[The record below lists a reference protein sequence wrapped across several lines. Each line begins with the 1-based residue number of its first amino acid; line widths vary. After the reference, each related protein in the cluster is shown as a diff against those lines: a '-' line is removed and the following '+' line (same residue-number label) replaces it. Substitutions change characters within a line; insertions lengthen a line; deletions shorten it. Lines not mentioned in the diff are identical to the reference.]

1 MALGIT
7 AEHRELAQSVR
18 DWAARHV
25 PAGVRR
31 AGADGPA
38 GMPAAGPDPLLG
50 PLAAQGLLGLHLP
63 EEHGGQGYRIEE
75 LAIATEELGYALAP
89 GAFLPTVLASAALMA
104 DGAAAGRLGKLLAS
118 LADGSRAG
126 AVSLAPLAGQVTG
139 AGGAVVLDGSCG
151 PVLGGGQA
159 DLVIVP
165 VRTAG
170 GEIWA
175 AVDAG
180 GLDVTTLSSLD
191 LGRPVARLQASG
203 LAVPADRILA
213 GLTRAMVASL
223 AATLLAAEACG
234 IADWAVQTA
243 AGYARVR
250 QQFGRPIGQFQ
261 AVKHRCARML
271 TMAEE
276 AAAAAWDAARACS
289 SGEPGPEREFA
300 AAVAAVVAVDA
311 AVTCTHE
318 CIQVLGGI
326 GYTWEHDAHLYYRRA
341 MSLRALLGPASG
353 WARQVAGLAL
363 DGVRRPLAVDL
374 PAGAESLRAGIRT
387 QLAAIA
393 AAGPQERRQRLAD
406 EGWVMPHLP
415 APWGREAGPVEQIV
429 IAEEMKQA
437 GLRAPALLIGAW
449 VVPALAKYGTRE
461 QQDRFLPATL
471 RGDITWCQLFSEPG
485 AGSDLAGLATRAE
498 RVPGDG
504 AGGGG
509 WRLTGQK
516 VWTSLAKEADWAICV
531 ARTDPARRRQAGI
544 SYFLVDMKSP
554 GVTVRPLRELTGDS
568 LFNEVFLDGVLV
580 PDDLVVGEINE
591 GWPIARTTLAN
602 ERVSLS
608 RSWTFGC
615 GTDELLDML
624 HGQEGGPD
632 DSMLAGAG
640 QLISEGHAIDALGM
654 RVTLKQLSGT
664 EPGATGSVRKL
675 VGMRHA
681 QQVAE
686 FCWAAQGPAGAL
698 GWPGPAG
705 EPPAGPHW
713 ARQVLLTRALT
724 IGGGTTDI
732 QLNIIGERILGLPRD
747 PEPPSGDSK

>member
-38 GMPAAGPDPLLG
+38 GTPAAGPDPLLG

-75 LAIATEELGYALAP
+75 LAIATEGLGCALAP

-126 AVSLAPLAGQVTG
+126 AVSLAPLAGQVAG

-165 VRTAG
+165 VRTAS

-213 GLTRAMVASL
+213 GLTRAMVTSL

-271 TMAEE
+271 TVAEE

-341 MSLRALLGPASG
+341 MS
-353 WARQVAGLAL
+353 
-363 DGVRRPLAVDL
+363 
-374 PAGAESLRAGIRT
+374 
-387 QLAAIA
+387 
-393 AAGPQERRQRLAD
+393 
-406 EGWVMPHLP
+406 
-415 APWGREAGPVEQIV
+415 
-429 IAEEMKQA
+429 
-437 GLRAPALLIGAW
+437 
-449 VVPALAKYGTRE
+449 
-461 QQDRFLPATL
+461 
-471 RGDITWCQLFSEPG
+471 
-485 AGSDLAGLATRAE
+485 
-498 RVPGDG
+498 
-504 AGGGG
+504 
-509 WRLTGQK
+509 
-516 VWTSLAKEADWAICV
+516 
-531 ARTDPARRRQAGI
+531 
-544 SYFLVDMKSP
+544 
-554 GVTVRPLRELTGDS
+554 
-568 LFNEVFLDGVLV
+568 
-580 PDDLVVGEINE
+580 
-591 GWPIARTTLAN
+591 
-602 ERVSLS
+602 
-608 RSWTFGC
+608 
-615 GTDELLDML
+615 
-624 HGQEGGPD
+624 
-632 DSMLAGAG
+632 
-640 QLISEGHAIDALGM
+640 
-654 RVTLKQLSGT
+654 
-664 EPGATGSVRKL
+664 
-675 VGMRHA
+675 
-681 QQVAE
+681 
-686 FCWAAQGPAGAL
+686 
-698 GWPGPAG
+698 
-705 EPPAGPHW
+705 
-713 ARQVLLTRALT
+713 
-724 IGGGTTDI
+724 
-732 QLNIIGERILGLPRD
+732 
-747 PEPPSGDSK
+747 